1 MIHGFRGCVLLDL
14 LSLACNEAVHPSRV
28 LGKGVSLLVSRKEK
42 EGGLSAPGMP
52 AVPLQLQEWLQETLG
67 H

>member
-42 EGGLSAPGMP
+42 EGGRKRRRSGQRGMGRGK
-52 AVPLQLQEWLQETLG
+52 T
-67 H
+67 